1 MGLKQVHDLLS
12 NAAATG
18 SAVKV
23 GGGTYSW
30 SLVGTI
36 GGATVKLQ
44 VLGPDAV
51 TYIDIPSASLSAAGV
66 MSVDL
71 AGGASVK
78 AVVTGGAPS
87 ALYSGLALIRS

>member
-1 MGLKQVHDLLS
+1 MGIKQVYDLLV
-12 NAAATG
+12 NVAVTG
-18 SAVKV
+18 AAVKV

-36 GGATVKLQ
+36 GGATIKLQ
-44 VLGPDAV
+44 VLGPDAA
-51 TYIDIPSASLSAAGV
+51 TFIDIPSATLSAAGV

-87 ALYSGLALIRS
+87 GLYSGLALIR